1 MTVRDFYDLIN
12 QIAPFDTQMDFDNSG
27 LLVGSASQEVS
38 SVLFALDLTQPVIDE
53 AVSLGAQLIITHHP
67 LMISPIRS
75 LTDDA
80 YEGRLIRRL
89 VKENISHIAAHTN
102 FDQAPGGIND
112 TLAELCGLTEIS
124 GEGFLRCGLLP
135 APLTAAEYARAL
147 RNRLHTEVRLMGPPS
162 AEIRKVGL
170 CSGGGSDEWYS
181 ALQAGC
187 NAFISGEIKH
197 HHALEMADNGL
208 VGLECGHFSTEAPGM
223 RALASALQNALNTVE
238 CKVRIYVSEISAYS
252 FPRQP

>member
-1 MTVRDFYDLIN
+1 M
-12 QIAPFDTQMDFDNSG
+12 SW
-27 LLVGSASQEVS
+27 
-38 SVLFALDLTQPVIDE
+38 LFASGT
-53 AVSLGAQLIITHHP
+53 LGAQLIITHHP

-102 FDQAPGGIND
+102 LDQAPGGIND

-147 RNRLHTEVRLMGPPS
+147 RHNQKDPLYNPDFRQLVHVS
-162 AEIRKVGL
+162 YKIAAEL
-170 CSGGGSDEWYS
+170 ATDFYA
-181 ALQAGC
+181 ALQRNADVVAGQVKE
-187 NAFISGEIKH
+187 NILDRHIARLFE
-197 HHALEMADNGL
+197 
-208 VGLECGHFSTEAPGM
+208 
-223 RALASALQNALNTVE
+223 
-238 CKVRIYVSEISAYS
+238 
-252 FPRQP
+252 